1 MMGGEAGG
9 EKITKIDRQDYAAAS
24 HINHIDIDSI
34 DLNSVEIEVS
44 KRSHSRINCPL

>member
-34 DLNSVEIEVS
+34 AILSRLKSLKDLIQG
-44 KRSHSRINCPL
+44 

>member
-9 EKITKIDRQDYAAAS
+9 EMITKIDRQDYAAAS

-34 DLNSVEIEVS
+34 DLNSVQIELKS
-44 KRSHSRINCPL
+44 LKDLIQG